1 MICSLATRS
10 NRLDVQKLVSG
21 RISLLMNAPRLE
33 KRPSGLMCPSCVS
46 LSLLQPGNSS
56 YAATA
61 KVKAVLAPATLIVA
75 LS

>member
-33 KRPSGLMCPSCVS
+33 KRPSGLMFPSCVS
-46 LSLLQPGNSS
+46 PSLLQPANSS
-56 YAATA
+56 YATTA
-61 KVKAVLAPATLIVA
+61 KVIPVFAPATLIAA

>member
-1 MICSLATRS
+1 MICSLATRP

-33 KRPSGLMCPSCVS
+33 KRPSGLMCPGCVS

-61 KVKAVLAPATLIVA
+61 KVKAVLAPATLIAA

>member
-21 RISLLMNAPRLE
+21 RISLLMNASRLE
-33 KRPSGLMCPSCVS
+33 KRSSGLMCPRCVS
-46 LSLLQPGNSS
+46 LSLLQLGNSS
-56 YAATA
+56 YEATV
-61 KVKAVLAPATLIVA
+61 KLKAVFAPATLIAA